1 MTLLSV
7 SEASQGTYTCHVFN
21 NFGHAQA
28 QVELKVASSDAPFRL
43 RIHPPRYDVGD
54 GSGARFDCEN
64 LDSSDA
70 IFDWK
75 FKPHGASSEQELPL
89 GAQIVINLFIMISF
103 ICNRLFVFSSWEAL

>member
-28 QVELKVASSDAPFRL
+28 QVELKVSSSDAPFRL

-54 GSGARFDCEN
+54 GQGVRFDCEN

-70 IFDWK
+70 IYEWK
-75 FKPHGASSEQELPL
+75 FKRHGGSGEEELPL
-89 GAQIVINLFIMISF
+89 GVQEVNQPL
-103 ICNRLFVFSSWEAL
+103 L